1 MLLLFDF
8 PRILGF
14 SFSSLFSVF
23 LLSVFFYSS
32 MFSALHPPHNQE
44 NHDSKSKYR
53 SNTTLIR
60 DYQGTVSIGEKAL
73 ILACASQPYTLKLLH
88 HILNILEFL
97 TYVQHFQKNS
107 VNILVKINYQKWIVF
122 KNVQWFLTQ
131 LVSLITIMD
140 SQSYKTFISKFK

>member
-8 PRILGF
+8 PRILGV

-60 DYQGTVSIGEKAL
+60 DYQRAVSIGEKGL
-73 ILACASQPYTLKLLH
+73 ILACPSQPYTLKLLD
-88 HILNILEFL
+88 HIL
-97 TYVQHFQKNS
+97 TYVQRFQKIF
-107 VNILVKINYQKWIVF
+107 VNILVTINYQKWIAF

-140 SQSYKTFISKFK
+140 SQSYRT

>member
-60 DYQGTVSIGEKAL
+60 DYQRAVSIGEKGL
-73 ILACASQPYTLKLLH
+73 ILACASQPYTLKLLD
-88 HILNILEFL
+88 HIL
-97 TYVQHFQKNS
+97 TYVQRFQKIF
-107 VNILVKINYQKWIVF
+107 VNILVTINYQKWIVF
-122 KNVQWFLTQ
+122 KNVQQFLTQ

-140 SQSYKTFISKFK
+140 SQSCKTFISKFK